1 MNFLRRKKLKEIDFE
16 KMFDSMKKN
25 DISEVII
32 KNGKDVFEFRRGGYK
47 QVAAPVAAAPAIAVA
62 APAAVSA
69 VPTVA
74 VAAETVAES
83 APAASAAPSVAA
95 PSNLYEVKSPLV
107 GTYYASS
114 KPGAPAF
121 VEVGVKVTKGQ
132 KLCIVEAMKNFN
144 EIESEVNGVV
154 REVLLKDGDLV
165 EYGKVLFR
173 IEKE

>member
-1 MNFLRRKKLKEIDFE
+1 MKEFDFE

-32 KNGKDVFEFRRGGYK
+32 KDGKDVFEFRRGCYK
-47 QVAAPVAAAPAIAVA
+47 QQIAVQAAAPATVVNTASA
-62 APAAVSA
+62 AAVSVEKA
-69 VPTVA
+69 VENSP
-74 VAAETVAES
+74 AENKPQV
-83 APAASAAPSVAA
+83 SVPM

-107 GTYYASS
+107 GTYYSSS

-121 VEVGVKVTKGQ
+121 VEVGVKVAKGQ

-144 EIESEVNGVV
+144 EIECEVDGVV

-165 EYGKVLFR
+165 EYGQVLFR

>member
-1 MNFLRRKKLKEIDFE
+1 MKEFDFE

-32 KNGKDVFEFRRGGYK
+32 KDGKDVFEFRRGCYK
-47 QVAAPVAAAPAIAVA
+47 QQIAVQAAAPATVVNTASA
-62 APAAVSA
+62 AAVSVEKA
-69 VPTVA
+69 VENSP
-74 VAAETVAES
+74 AENKPQV
-83 APAASAAPSVAA
+83 SV
-95 PSNLYEVKSPLV
+95 PMLSNLYEVKSPLV
-107 GTYYASS
+107 GTYYSSS

-121 VEVGVKVTKGQ
+121 VEVGVKVAKGQ

-144 EIESEVNGVV
+144 EIECEVDGVV

-165 EYGKVLFR
+165 EYGQVLFR

>member
-1 MNFLRRKKLKEIDFE
+1 MKEIDFE

-47 QVAAPVAAAPAIAVA
+47 QVAAAPAVVAPA
-62 APAAVSA
+62 APAAVSPA
-69 VPTVA
+69 PMA
-74 VAAETVAES
+74 VAAPAVEAAAES
-83 APAASAAPSVAA
+83 SPAVSVVTT

-107 GTYYASS
+107 GTFYASS

-144 EIESEVNGVV
+144 EIECEVNGIV

>member
-1 MNFLRRKKLKEIDFE
+1 MKEINFE

-47 QVAAPVAAAPAIAVA
+47 QVAAPVAAAPAVAVA
-62 APAAVSA
+62 APAVVSA
-69 VPTVA
+69 APA

-144 EIESEVNGVV
+144 EIECEVNGVV

>member
-1 MNFLRRKKLKEIDFE
+1 MKEIDFE

-47 QVAAPVAAAPAIAVA
+47 QVAAAPAVVAPAAVSPAPMAVA
-62 APAAVSA
+62 APAVEAAAESSPAVS
-69 VPTVA
+69 VVT
-74 VAAETVAES
+74 T
-83 APAASAAPSVAA
+83 

-107 GTYYASS
+107 GTFYASS

-144 EIESEVNGVV
+144 EIECEVNGIV

>member
-1 MNFLRRKKLKEIDFE
+1 MKEIDFE

-47 QVAAPVAAAPAIAVA
+47 QVAAPVVASPVAVA
-62 APAAVSA
+62 APAAVSPA
-69 VPTVA
+69 PVVTAEP
-74 VAAETVAES
+74 AAEKSAA
-83 APAASAAPSVAA
+83 APASTATS
-95 PSNLYEVKSPLV
+95 SNLYEVKSPLV
-107 GTYYASS
+107 GTFYASS

-144 EIESEVNGVV
+144 EIECEVNGVV

>member
-1 MNFLRRKKLKEIDFE
+1 MKEIDFE

-47 QVAAPVAAAPAIAVA
+47 QVAAPVAAAPAVAVA
-62 APAAVSA
+62 APAVVSA
-69 VPTVA
+69 APA

>member
-1 MNFLRRKKLKEIDFE
+1 MKEFDFE

-32 KNGKDVFEFRRGGYK
+32 KDGKDVFEFRRGCYK
-47 QVAAPVAAAPAIAVA
+47 QQIAVQAAVANTAPMVAANAAPVV
-62 APAAVSA
+62 
-69 VPTVA
+69 
-74 VAAETVAES
+74 
-83 APAASAAPSVAA
+83 AASAEKAASSPTENKPQVPVSV
-95 PSNLYEVKSPLV
+95 PNSFYEVKSPLV
-107 GTYYASS
+107 GTYYSSS

-121 VEVGVKVTKGQ
+121 VEVGVKVAKGQ

-144 EIESEVNGVV
+144 EIECEVDGVV

-165 EYGKVLFR
+165 EYGQVLFR

>member
-1 MNFLRRKKLKEIDFE
+1 
-16 KMFDSMKKN
+16 MKKN

-47 QVAAPVAAAPAIAVA
+47 QVAAPVVN
-62 APAAVSA
+62 
-69 VPTVA
+69 PTVA
-74 VAAETVAES
+74 VAAPSAINAVPVPAVAEKP
-83 APAASAAPSVAA
+83 AENTPAANTVVAA
-95 PSNLYEVKSPLV
+95 DAVASNLYEVKSPLV

-144 EIESEVNGVV
+144 EIESEVNGIV

>member
-1 MNFLRRKKLKEIDFE
+1 MKEFDFE

-32 KNGKDVFEFRRGGYK
+32 KDGKDVFEFRRGCYK
-47 QVAAPVAAAPAIAVA
+47 QQTAVEVS
-62 APAAVSA
+62 APAAVVNA
-69 VPTVA
+69 VPAAVA
-74 VAAETVAES
+74 VSAEKAETNVQSENKPQVS
-83 APAASAAPSVAA
+83 APTQ
-95 PSNLYEVKSPLV
+95 SNLYEVKSPLV
-107 GTYYASS
+107 GTYYSSS

-121 VEVGVKVTKGQ
+121 VEVGVKVAKGQ

-144 EIESEVNGVV
+144 EIECEVNGVV

>member
-1 MNFLRRKKLKEIDFE
+1 MKEFNFE

-32 KNGKDVFEFRRGGYK
+32 KDGKEVFEFRRGCYK
-47 QVAAPVAAAPAIAVA
+47 QQAAVEVA
-62 APAAVSA
+62 APAAVVNA
-69 VPTVA
+69 
-74 VAAETVAES
+74 
-83 APAASAAPSVAA
+83 APATAAPVVVAA
-95 PSNLYEVKSPLV
+95 PAEKPAVNVSSEAKPQAAVSAQSNLYEVKSPLV
-107 GTYYASS
+107 GTYYSSS

-144 EIESEVNGVV
+144 EIECEVNGVV

>member
-1 MNFLRRKKLKEIDFE
+1 MKNLKITVNGVTYDVQVE
-16 KMFDSMKKN
+16 
-25 DISEVII
+25 EV
-32 KNGKDVFEFRRGGYK
+32 GGTS
-47 QVAAPVAAAPAIAVA
+47 APAAVA
-62 APAAVSA
+62 APAAVSPA
-69 VPTVA
+69 PVVTAEP
-74 VAAETVAES
+74 AAEKSAA
-83 APAASAAPSVAA
+83 APASTATS
-95 PSNLYEVKSPLV
+95 SNLYEVKSPLV
-107 GTYYASS
+107 GTFYASS

-144 EIESEVNGVV
+144 EIECEVNGVV

>member
-1 MNFLRRKKLKEIDFE
+1 
-16 KMFDSMKKN
+16 MKKN

-47 QVAAPVAAAPAIAVA
+47 QVAAPVVNPTVAVA
-62 APAAVSA
+62 APAAINA
-69 VPTVA
+69 VPVPA
-74 VAAETVAES
+74 VAEKTAENT
-83 APAASAAPSVAA
+83 PAANTVVAA
-95 PSNLYEVKSPLV
+95 DAVASNLYEVKSPLV

-144 EIESEVNGVV
+144 EIESEVNGIV

>member
-1 MNFLRRKKLKEIDFE
+1 MKEIDFE

-47 QVAAPVAAAPAIAVA
+47 QVAAPVVNPTVAVA
-62 APAAVSA
+62 APAAINA
-69 VPTVA
+69 VPVPAVVEKTAENTPATNTVVAADA
-74 VAAETVAES
+74 VA
-83 APAASAAPSVAA
+83 
-95 PSNLYEVKSPLV
+95 SNLYEVKSPLV

-114 KPGAPAF
+114 KPGASAF

-144 EIESEVNGVV
+144 EIESEVNGIV

>member
-1 MNFLRRKKLKEIDFE
+1 MKEIDFE

-47 QVAAPVAAAPAIAVA
+47 QVAAPAVASPVAVA
-62 APAAVSA
+62 APAAVSPA
-69 VPTVA
+69 PVVTAAPTA
-74 VAAETVAES
+74 EPAAEKS
-83 APAASAAPSVAA
+83 AAAPASAATS
-95 PSNLYEVKSPLV
+95 SNLYEVKSPLV
-107 GTYYASS
+107 GTFYASS

-144 EIESEVNGVV
+144 EIECEVNGVV

>member
-1 MNFLRRKKLKEIDFE
+1 MKEFDFE

-32 KNGKDVFEFRRGGYK
+32 KDGKDVFEFRRGCYK
-47 QVAAPVAAAPAIAVA
+47 QQPTVQTAAQTTVVNAAAPVSVA
-62 APAAVSA
+62 APAEKAVESIPA
-69 VPTVA
+69 ENKPQVPV
-74 VAAETVAES
+74 
-83 APAASAAPSVAA
+83 PAQ
-95 PSNLYEVKSPLV
+95 SNLYEVKSPLV
-107 GTYYASS
+107 GTYYSSS

-144 EIESEVNGVV
+144 EIECEVNGVV

>member
-1 MNFLRRKKLKEIDFE
+1 
-16 KMFDSMKKN
+16 MKKKSFKTLSLILTAVMILSSVN
-25 DISEVII
+25 P
-32 KNGKDVFEFRRGGYK
+32 
-47 QVAAPVAAAPAIAVA
+47 AAVAVA
-62 APAAVSA
+62 APAAINA
-69 VPTVA
+69 VPVPA
-74 VAAETVAES
+74 VAEKTAENT
-83 APAASAAPSVAA
+83 PAANTVVAA
-95 PSNLYEVKSPLV
+95 DAVASNLYEVKSPLV

-144 EIESEVNGVV
+144 EIESEVNGIV

>member
-1 MNFLRRKKLKEIDFE
+1 MKEIDFE

-47 QVAAPVAAAPAIAVA
+47 QVAAPVVASPVAVA
-62 APAAVSA
+62 APAAVSPA
-69 VPTVA
+69 QVVTAAPTA
-74 VAAETVAES
+74 EPAAEKSAA
-83 APAASAAPSVAA
+83 APASTATS
-95 PSNLYEVKSPLV
+95 SNLYEVKSPLV
-107 GTYYASS
+107 GTFYASS

-144 EIESEVNGVV
+144 EIECEVNGVV